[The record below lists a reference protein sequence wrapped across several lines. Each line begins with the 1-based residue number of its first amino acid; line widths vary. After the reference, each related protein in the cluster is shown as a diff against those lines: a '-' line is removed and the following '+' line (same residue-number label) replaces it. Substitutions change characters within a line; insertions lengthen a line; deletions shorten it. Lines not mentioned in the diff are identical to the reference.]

1 MFYRYLLVVA
11 AVVLRFRSFDSVYGP
26 QIHRVNRE
34 ECKIFVLNTGSRFL
48 DRNVD
53 SEFFNRSLLD
63 ATRTNS
69 RVSTFCNYNELKCEK
84 PK

>member
-26 QIHRVNRE
+26 QIHRANRE
-34 ECKIFVLNTGSRFL
+34 ECKIFVLNTSRFL

-53 SEFFNRSLLD
+53 SEFFHRSLLD
-63 ATRTNS
+63 ATRT
-69 RVSTFCNYNELKCEK
+69 
-84 PK
+84 